1 MSNLTP
7 NQNLLLEY
15 DRLFNET
22 NTKYNKKNR
31 ELKTKNK
38 LLEINQKSNLA
49 KMETIKILQ
58 YIFGFLLLT
67 AVVVWMHLS
76 GFISLTGM
84 IVVICVIAIVLFVM
98 YYKNNKNTIE
108 DRINKSSSE
117 AGDDLWK
124 TFEEGYLSLFGIGGY
139 SCSEYCPSNSE
150 EEGSFSPIIPKAKP
164 RFLRTDSQRDVWLKG
179 NLPSTTY
186 TADDEGKRFRIDGEL
201 VKGFGYDKN
210 LYNSPSNVPT
220 LRNTVQEL
228 EDNRE
233 QKEIIPISKNYA
245 TYYNCQFVGGNDSS
259 SKVPFKSNYKYTTIP
274 CDNYPGF
281 IQTNKFICKKDPV
294 KYGESECDEV

>member
-15 DRLFNET
+15 DKLFNET

-38 LLEINQKSNLA
+38 LLEINQKSNLE

-84 IVVICVIAIVLFVM
+84 IVVICVIAIVLFIM

-108 DRINKSSSE
+108 ERINKSSGE

-139 SCSEYCPSNSE
+139 SCSEYCPAES
-150 EEGSFSPIIPKAKP
+150 EEGSLSPIIPKTKP
-164 RFLRTDSQRDVWLKG
+164 RFLKTDSQRNVWLKG

-186 TADDEGKRFRIDGEL
+186 TANDKGKRFRIDGEL

-210 LYNSPSNVPT
+210 LYVSPTDVPT

-259 SKVPFKSNYKYTTIP
+259 SKIPFKTNYKYTTIP